1 MIISHRYRFIF
12 LKTEKTASSSLAR
25 VFTAIAG
32 ENDTLHPADRSVRD
46 RLLREGASLE
56 GVSFQAA
63 RGGLRRFLPGLS
75 GLHRHARLRDVRAFL
90 GPELFSR
97 YVVITS
103 ERNPF
108 DRQVSLYSHRGR
120 GKSDLSSFSRDT
132 CSPIYN
138 LLHYN
143 RLDNWGIYTLDGK
156 VAAHHMIRFETLH
169 DDLAAVLRALG
180 LDPAKHALPH
190 AKQSRGEASPSYRD
204 LYTDAARARVA
215 GWYRNEIDHF
225 GYVF

>member
-1 MIISHRYRFIF
+1 M
-12 LKTEKTASSSLAR
+12 ENASF
-25 VFTAIAG
+25 V
-32 ENDTLHPADRSVRD
+32 
-46 RLLREGASLE
+46 
-56 GVSFQAA
+56 AA
-63 RGGLRRFLPGLS
+63 RGGFRRHLPGIS
-75 GLHRHARLRDVRAFL
+75 GLHRHARLEDIRAFL

-97 YVVITS
+97 YTVITS

-108 DRQVSLYSHRGR
+108 DRQVSLYRHRLR
-120 GKSDLSSFSRDT
+120 GEGDQANFSRDT

-156 VAAHHMIRFETLH
+156 VAAHHVIRFETLH

-180 LDPAKHALPH
+180 VDPAKHELPH
-190 AKQSRGEASPSYRD
+190 ARRSRTEASPSYRD
-204 LYTDAARARVA
+204 LYTDAARAKVA

-225 GYVF
+225 GYSF